1 MEAKRCQRDDELGD
15 ANLTEPTST
24 RAKAQK
30 AEAPAVDN
38 GMYGRAPRAGA
49 ETLVKPKGRA
59 YGDDAVAV
67 VPGGK
72 FGASKGNG

>member
-1 MEAKRCQRDDELGD
+1 MEAKRDDESGD
-15 ANLTEPTST
+15 ANLTEPTSST
-24 RAKAQK
+24 AKARR
-30 AEAPAVDN
+30 AEAPAVEN